1 MKTKT
6 ANPKEETLLDL
17 LEQMEDYR
25 RKQGQRHPLHI
36 LLLIIIMA
44 IMAGAKSERAIAR
57 FAENNKKTLIAEL
70 RIKRKE
76 VPSRRVLA
84 EFIQHA
90 DFNKLESL
98 FHKWT
103 LNFVRIEK
111 GEWLSLDGKAIRGT
125 FKHPLNDLQNFMSL
139 VTVFMSKK
147 KQALSA
153 GKLNVKKENEIPMVR
168 ELIKTLNLQG
178 VIFTLDALHCQ
189 SKTTKT
195 IIDTKNDYVVG
206 VKDNQK
212 NLLKQ
217 VKKTAKT
224 KKA

>member
-1 MKTKT
+1 MKK
-6 ANPKEETLLDL
+6 NEEKETLLDL
-17 LEQMEDYR
+17 LKQMEDYR

-57 FAENNKKTLIAEL
+57 FAENNKQDLIKEL
-70 RIKRKE
+70 QIKRKE

-84 EFIQHA
+84 EFIQHT

-125 FKHPLNDLQNFMSL
+125 FKHPMNDLQTFMSL
-139 VTVFMSKK
+139 VTVFASKK
-147 KQALSA
+147 KQVLSA
-153 GKLNVKKENEIPMVR
+153 EKLNVKKENEIPTVR
-168 ELIKTLNLQG
+168 NLIKTLNLQG

-189 SKTTKT
+189 SKTAKA
-195 IIDTKNDYVVG
+195 IIDTKNDYVMG

-212 NLLKQ
+212 NMLKQ
-217 VKKTAKT
+217 LKKTAKT